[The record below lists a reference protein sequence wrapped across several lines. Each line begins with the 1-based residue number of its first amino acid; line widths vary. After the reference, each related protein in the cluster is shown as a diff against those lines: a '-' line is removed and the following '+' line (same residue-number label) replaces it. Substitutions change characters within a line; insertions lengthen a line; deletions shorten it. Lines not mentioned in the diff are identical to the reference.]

1 MLRFKI
7 FGLVIFLF
15 NYLNAQIS
23 HPTLKDFNLK
33 GKVYQCIQQSEYGS
47 ETYEFDLEG
56 RLLRLS
62 TLLDQNRREEIRF
75 IYKNDTL
82 DQKWIEVYQDNSL
95 LKDMSYVFHFD
106 YRENKVIEWTI
117 RLDEESVSKTTYSYD
132 DRSRLLNRL
141 LSDGIEEERYDYQY
155 IETKDSTVT
164 RIFKDNELVERKW
177 IKKAASDLKEQS
189 ITEEWSQGILLRKN
203 SVEKNQDAQIIKEEL
218 IDYVIQSDTITTNSQ
233 KQLAYA
239 YDENG
244 NINSIVTSNGLISK
258 RQNYIYQYDN
268 HTPSNW
274 VKRIEIPSN
283 KYINRIITYH
293 TEP

>member
-7 FGLVIFLF
+7 FSLVIFLF
-15 NYLNAQIS
+15 NCLSAQIN

-33 GKVYQCIQQSEYGS
+33 GRVYQCTQQSEYGS
-47 ETYEFDLEG
+47 ETYEFDKKG

-75 IYKNDTL
+75 VYKNDTL

-95 LKDMSYVFHFD
+95 IKDMSYVFHFD

-155 IETKDSTVT
+155 VETRDSTVT
-164 RIFKDNELVERKW
+164 RIFKNNKLVERTW
-177 IKKAASDLKEQS
+177 IKKMASDLKEQS
-189 ITEEWSQGILLRKN
+189 ITEEWSRGILLRKN
-203 SVEKNQDAQIIKEEL
+203 SIEKNQNAQIIKEEL
-218 IDYVIQSDTITTNSQ
+218 TDYVIQSDSITTTSQ
-233 KQLAYA
+233 KQLTYA
-239 YDENG
+239 YDEND

>member
-15 NYLNAQIS
+15 NCLNAQIN
-23 HPTLKDFNLK
+23 HPTLKDFDLK
-33 GKVYQCIQQSEYGS
+33 GRVYQCVQQSEYGS
-47 ETYEFDLEG
+47 ENYEFDKEG

-75 IYKNDTL
+75 LYKNDTL

-95 LKDMSYVFHFD
+95 IKDMSYVFHFD

-117 RLDEESVSKTTYSYD
+117 RLDEESVSKIIYSYD
-132 DRSRLLNRL
+132 NRSRLLNRL

-155 IETKDSTVT
+155 VETRDSTVT
-164 RIFKDNELVERKW
+164 RIFKNNEMVERSW
-177 IKKAASDLKEQS
+177 IKKMASDLKEQS
-189 ITEEWSQGILLRKN
+189 ITEEWSQGILLSK
-203 SVEKNQDAQIIKEEL
+203 SAIEKNQNAQIIKEEL
-218 IDYVIQSDTITTNSQ
+218 IDYVIQSDTITTTSQ

-244 NINSIVTSNGLISK
+244 NINSIVTSNGIISK

>member
-15 NYLNAQIS
+15 NCISAQIN
-23 HPTLKDFNLK
+23 HPTVNDFNLK
-33 GKVYQCIQQSEYGS
+33 GRVYKCIQQSEYGS
-47 ETYEFDLEG
+47 ETYEFDKEG

-75 IYKNDTL
+75 IYQNDTL

-95 LKDMSYVFHFD
+95 KKDMSYVFHFD
-106 YRENKVIEWTI
+106 YRENTVIEWTI
-117 RLDEESVSKTTYSYD
+117 RLDEESVSKTTYNYD

-141 LSDGIEEERYDYQY
+141 LSDGMEEERYDYQY

-164 RIFKDNELVERKW
+164 RIFKNNELVERTW
-177 IKKAASDLKEQS
+177 IKNMASDPKEQS
-189 ITEEWSQGILLRKN
+189 ITEEWSQGILLRRN
-203 SVEKNQDAQIIKEEL
+203 AIEKNQNAQIIKEEL
-218 IDYVIQSDTITTNSQ
+218 VDYVIQSDTITTTSY

-244 NINSIVTSNGLISK
+244 NINSIVTSNGLVSK

-283 KYINRIITYH
+283 KYINRIITYY

>member
-15 NYLNAQIS
+15 NYLSAQIS

-293 TEP
+293 KEP

>member
-15 NYLNAQIS
+15 NYLSAQIS

-132 DRSRLLNRL
+132 DRSRLLYRL

-177 IKKAASDLKEQS
+177 IKKMASDLKEQS

-203 SVEKNQDAQIIKEEL
+203 SIEKNQDAQIIKEEL

-239 YDENG
+239 YDQNG

-293 TEP
+293 KEL

>member
-15 NYLNAQIS
+15 NCISAQVN

-33 GKVYQCIQQSEYGS
+33 GRVDKCIQQSEYGS
-47 ETYEFDLEG
+47 ETYEFDKEG

-62 TLLDQNRREEIRF
+62 SLLDQNKREEIRF
-75 IYKNDTL
+75 IYKNDKL

-95 LKDMSYVFHFD
+95 EKDRSYVFHFD
-106 YRENKVIEWTI
+106 YKENKVIEWTI
-117 RLDEESVSKTTYSYD
+117 RLDEESVSKTTYYYD
-132 DRSRLLNRL
+132 DQLRLLNRL

-155 IETKDSTVT
+155 LETRDSTVT
-164 RIFKDNELVERKW
+164 RTFKNNELVERTW
-177 IKKAASDLKEQS
+177 IKKMTSDSIEQS
-189 ITEEWSQGILLRKN
+189 FTEEWSQGILLRKN
-203 SVEKNQDAQIIKEEL
+203 SIEKNQNAQIIKEEL
-218 IDYVIQSDTITTNSQ
+218 IDYIIQSDTITSTSQ
-233 KQLAYA
+233 RQLTYA

-244 NINSIVTSNGLISK
+244 NINNIVTSNGLISK

-293 TEP
+293 TKP

>member
-15 NYLNAQIS
+15 NYLSAQIS

-177 IKKAASDLKEQS
+177 IKKMASDLKEQS

-203 SVEKNQDAQIIKEEL
+203 SIEKNQDAQIIIEEL

-239 YDENG
+239 YDQNG

>member
-15 NYLNAQIS
+15 NWLNAQIN
-23 HPTLKDFNLK
+23 HPTLKDFDLK
-33 GKVYQCIQQSEYGS
+33 GRLYQCVQQSEYGS
-47 ETYEFDLEG
+47 ETYEFDKEG

-75 IYKNDTL
+75 LYKNDTL

-95 LKDMSYVFHFD
+95 IKDMSYVFHFD
-106 YRENKVIEWTI
+106 YRENKVIEWII

-132 DRSRLLNRL
+132 NRSRLLNRL

-155 IETKDSTVT
+155 VETRDSTVT
-164 RIFKDNELVERKW
+164 RIFKNNELVERSW
-177 IKKAASDLKEQS
+177 IKKMASDLKEQS
-189 ITEEWSQGILLRKN
+189 ITEEWSQGILLSK
-203 SVEKNQDAQIIKEEL
+203 SAIEKNQYAQIIKEEL
-218 IDYVIQSDTITTNSQ
+218 IDYVIQSDTITTTSQ

>member
-15 NYLNAQIS
+15 NYLSAQIS

-177 IKKAASDLKEQS
+177 IKKTASDLKEQL
-189 ITEEWSQGILLRKN
+189 IIEEWSQGILLRKN
-203 SVEKNQDAQIIKEEL
+203 SIEKNQDAQIIKEEL

-239 YDENG
+239 YDQNG

-274 VKRIEIPSN
+274 VKRIEIPSK

-293 TEP
+293 KEL

>member
-15 NYLNAQIS
+15 NYLSAQIS

-33 GKVYQCIQQSEYGS
+33 GKVYKCIQQSEYGS

-177 IKKAASDLKEQS
+177 IKKTASDLKEQS

-203 SVEKNQDAQIIKEEL
+203 SIEKNQDAQIIKEEL

-239 YDENG
+239 YDQNG

>member
-15 NYLNAQIS
+15 NCLNAQIN
-23 HPTLKDFNLK
+23 HPTLKDFDLK
-33 GKVYQCIQQSEYGS
+33 GRVYQCIQQSEYGS
-47 ETYEFDLEG
+47 ETYEFDKEG

-75 IYKNDTL
+75 LYKNDTL

-95 LKDMSYVFHFD
+95 IKDMSYVFHFD

-132 DRSRLLNRL
+132 NRSRLLNRL

-155 IETKDSTVT
+155 VETRDSTVT
-164 RIFKDNELVERKW
+164 RIFKNNELVERSW
-177 IKKAASDLKEQS
+177 IKKMASDLKEQS
-189 ITEEWSQGILLRKN
+189 ITEEWSQGILLSK
-203 SVEKNQDAQIIKEEL
+203 SAIEKNQNAQIIKEEL
-218 IDYVIQSDTITTNSQ
+218 IDYVIQSDTITTTSQ

>member
-15 NYLNAQIS
+15 NYLSAQIN

-177 IKKAASDLKEQS
+177 IKKMASDLKEQS

-203 SVEKNQDAQIIKEEL
+203 SIEKNQDAQIIKEEL

-239 YDENG
+239 YDQNG

-274 VKRIEIPSN
+274 VKRIEIPSK

-293 TEP
+293 KEL

>member
-7 FGLVIFLF
+7 FGFVLF
-15 NYLNAQIS
+15 FFNGISAQINP
-23 HPTLKDFNLK
+23 PTLKDFDLK
-33 GKVYQCIQQSEYGS
+33 GRVYQCIQQSEYGS
-47 ETYEFDLEG
+47 ETYEFDKEG

-82 DQKWIEVYQDNSL
+82 DQKWIEVYEDNSL
-95 LKDMSYVFHFD
+95 KKDMSYVFHFD
-106 YRENKVIEWTI
+106 YGKNKVIEWTI

-132 DRSRLLNRL
+132 DLSRLLNRL

-155 IETKDSTVT
+155 LETRDSTVT
-164 RIFKDNELVERKW
+164 RIFKNNELVERTW
-177 IKKAASDLKEQS
+177 IKKMASDLKEQL

-203 SVEKNQDAQIIKEEL
+203 AIEKNQNAQIIKEAL
-218 IDYVIQSDTITTNSQ
+218 TDYVFQRDSMITTSQ
-233 KQLAYA
+233 RQITYA

-244 NINSIVTSNGLISK
+244 NVNSIVTGNGLVSK

-268 HTPSNW
+268 HIPSNW
-274 VKRIEIPSN
+274 VKRIELPSN

>member
-15 NYLNAQIS
+15 NCISAQIN
-23 HPTLKDFNLK
+23 HPTVNDFNLK
-33 GKVYQCIQQSEYGS
+33 GRVYKCIQQSEYGS
-47 ETYEFDLEG
+47 ETYEFDKEG

-75 IYKNDTL
+75 IYQNDTL

-95 LKDMSYVFHFD
+95 KKDMSYVFHFD
-106 YRENKVIEWTI
+106 YRENTVIEWTI

-141 LSDGIEEERYDYQY
+141 LSDGMEEERYDYQY
-155 IETKDSTVT
+155 VETKDSTVT
-164 RIFKDNELVERKW
+164 RIFKNNELVKRKW
-177 IKKAASDLKEQS
+177 IKNMVSGSKEQS
-189 ITEEWSQGILLRKN
+189 VVEEWSKGILLRKN
-203 SVEKNQDAQIIKEEL
+203 AIEKNQNAQTIKEEL
-218 IDYVIQSDTITTNSQ
+218 VDYVIQSDTITTSSH

-244 NINSIVTSNGLISK
+244 NINSIVTSNGLVSK
-258 RQNYIYQYDN
+258 LQNYIYQYDN

-283 KYINRIITYH
+283 KYINRKITYH

>member
-15 NYLNAQIS
+15 NYLGAQIS

-132 DRSRLLNRL
+132 NRSRLLNRL
-141 LSDGIEEERYDYQY
+141 LSDGIDEERYDYQY

-177 IKKAASDLKEQS
+177 IKKTASDLKEQS

-203 SVEKNQDAQIIKEEL
+203 SIEKNQDAQIIKEEL

-293 TEP
+293 KEP

>member
-7 FGLVIFLF
+7 FGLVIFHF
-15 NYLNAQIS
+15 NCISAQVN

-33 GKVYQCIQQSEYGS
+33 GRVDKCIQQSEYGS
-47 ETYEFDLEG
+47 ETYEFDKEG

-62 TLLDQNRREEIRF
+62 SLLDQNKREEIRF
-75 IYKNDTL
+75 IYKNDKL

-95 LKDMSYVFHFD
+95 EKDRSYVFHFD
-106 YRENKVIEWTI
+106 YKENKVIEWTI
-117 RLDEESVSKTTYSYD
+117 RLDEESVSKTTYYYD
-132 DRSRLLNRL
+132 DQLRLLNRL

-155 IETKDSTVT
+155 LETRDSTVT
-164 RIFKDNELVERKW
+164 RIFKNNELVERTW
-177 IKKAASDLKEQS
+177 IKKMTSDSIEQS
-189 ITEEWSQGILLRKN
+189 FTEEWSQGILLRKN
-203 SVEKNQDAQIIKEEL
+203 SIEKNQNAQIIKEEL
-218 IDYVIQSDTITTNSQ
+218 IDYIIQSDTITSTSQ
-233 KQLAYA
+233 RQLTYA

-244 NINSIVTSNGLISK
+244 NINNIVISNGLISK

-293 TEP
+293 KEL

>member
-15 NYLNAQIS
+15 NCLNAQIN
-23 HPTLKDFNLK
+23 HPTLKDFDLK
-33 GKVYQCIQQSEYGS
+33 GRVYQCIQQSEYGS
-47 ETYEFDLEG
+47 ETYEFDKEG
-56 RLLRLS
+56 RLHRLS

-95 LKDMSYVFHFD
+95 IKNMSYVFHFD

-155 IETKDSTVT
+155 IETRDSTVT
-164 RIFKDNELVERKW
+164 RIFKDNELVERRW
-177 IKKAASDLKEQS
+177 IKKTATDLKEQS
-189 ITEEWSQGILLRKN
+189 ITEEWSQGTLLRKN
-203 SVEKNQDAQIIKEEL
+203 SIEKNQSTQIIKEEL
-218 IDYVIQSDTITTNSQ
+218 IDYVIQSDTITTTSQ
-233 KQLAYA
+233 KQLVYA

-244 NINSIVTSNGLISK
+244 NINSIVNSNGLVSK

-274 VKRIEIPSN
+274 VKRIEMPSN

-293 TEP
+293 KEP

>member
-15 NYLNAQIS
+15 NSLNAQIN
-23 HPTLKDFNLK
+23 HPTLKDFDLK
-33 GKVYQCIQQSEYGS
+33 GRVYQCIQQSEYGS
-47 ETYEFDLEG
+47 ETYEFDKEG
-56 RLLRLS
+56 RLDRLS

-95 LKDMSYVFHFD
+95 IKDMSYVFHFD

-117 RLDEESVSKTTYSYD
+117 RLDEESVSKITYSYD

-155 IETKDSTVT
+155 VETRDSTVT
-164 RIFKDNELVERKW
+164 RIFKNNELVERTW
-177 IKKAASDLKEQS
+177 IKKMASSLKEQS
-189 ITEEWSQGILLRKN
+189 TTEEWTQGILLRKN
-203 SVEKNQDAQIIKEEL
+203 AIEKNQNAQIIKEEL
-218 IDYVIQSDTITTNSQ
+218 IDYVIQSDTITTTSQ
-233 KQLAYA
+233 KQLVYA

-244 NINSIVTSNGLISK
+244 NINSIVTSNGLVSK

-293 TEP
+293 KEP

>member
-15 NYLNAQIS
+15 NWLNAQIN
-23 HPTLKDFNLK
+23 HPTLKDFDLK
-33 GKVYQCIQQSEYGS
+33 GRVYQCVQQSEYGS
-47 ETYEFDLEG
+47 ETYEFDKEG

-75 IYKNDTL
+75 LYKNDTL

-95 LKDMSYVFHFD
+95 IKDMSYVFHFD
-106 YRENKVIEWTI
+106 YRENKVIEWII

-132 DRSRLLNRL
+132 NRSRLLNRL

-155 IETKDSTVT
+155 VETRDSTVT
-164 RIFKDNELVERKW
+164 RIFKNNEMVERSW
-177 IKKAASDLKEQS
+177 IKKMASDLKEQS
-189 ITEEWSQGILLRKN
+189 ITEEWSQGILLSK
-203 SVEKNQDAQIIKEEL
+203 SAIEKNQYAQIIKEEL
-218 IDYVIQSDTITTNSQ
+218 IDYVIQSDTITTTSQ

>member
-15 NYLNAQIS
+15 NCLNAQIN
-23 HPTLKDFNLK
+23 HPTLKDFDLK
-33 GKVYQCIQQSEYGS
+33 GRVYQCIQQSEYGS
-47 ETYEFDLEG
+47 ETYEFDKEG
-56 RLLRLS
+56 RLHRLS

-95 LKDMSYVFHFD
+95 IKDMSYVFHFD

-155 IETKDSTVT
+155 VETRDSTVT
-164 RIFKDNELVERKW
+164 RIFKNNELVERSW
-177 IKKAASDLKEQS
+177 IKKIASDLKEQS
-189 ITEEWSQGILLRKN
+189 ITEEWSQGILLSK
-203 SVEKNQDAQIIKEEL
+203 SAIEKNQNAQIIKEEL
-218 IDYVIQSDTITTNSQ
+218 IDYVIQSDTITTTSQ

>member
-1 MLRFKI
+1 M
-7 FGLVIFLF
+7 
-15 NYLNAQIS
+15 
-23 HPTLKDFNLK
+23 
-33 GKVYQCIQQSEYGS
+33 
-47 ETYEFDLEG
+47 
-56 RLLRLS
+56 
-62 TLLDQNRREEIRF
+62 
-75 IYKNDTL
+75 
-82 DQKWIEVYQDNSL
+82 
-95 LKDMSYVFHFD
+95 
-106 YRENKVIEWTI
+106 
-117 RLDEESVSKTTYSYD
+117 
-132 DRSRLLNRL
+132 
-141 LSDGIEEERYDYQY
+141 SDGIEEERYDYQY

-177 IKKAASDLKEQS
+177 IKKTASDLKEQS

-203 SVEKNQDAQIIKEEL
+203 SIEKNQDAQIIKEEL

-239 YDENG
+239 YDQNG

>member
-15 NYLNAQIS
+15 NYLSAQIS

-141 LSDGIEEERYDYQY
+141 MSDGIEEERYDYQY

-203 SVEKNQDAQIIKEEL
+203 SIEKNQDAQIIKEEL

-239 YDENG
+239 YDQNG

>member
-15 NYLNAQIS
+15 NCLNAQIN
-23 HPTLKDFNLK
+23 HPTLKDFDLK
-33 GKVYQCIQQSEYGS
+33 GRVYQCIQQSEYGS
-47 ETYEFDLEG
+47 ETYEFDKEG
-56 RLLRLS
+56 RLHRLS

-95 LKDMSYVFHFD
+95 IKNMSYVFHFD

-132 DRSRLLNRL
+132 NRSRLLNRL

-155 IETKDSTVT
+155 IETRDSTVT
-164 RIFKDNELVERKW
+164 RIFKDNELVERRW
-177 IKKAASDLKEQS
+177 IKKTATDLKEQS
-189 ITEEWSQGILLRKN
+189 ITEEWSQGTLLRKN
-203 SVEKNQDAQIIKEEL
+203 SIEKNQSTQIIKEEL
-218 IDYVIQSDTITTNSQ
+218 IDYVIQSDTITTTSQ
-233 KQLAYA
+233 KQLVYA

-244 NINSIVTSNGLISK
+244 NINSIVNSNGLVSK

-274 VKRIEIPSN
+274 VKRIEMPSN

>member
-15 NYLNAQIS
+15 NCLNAQIN
-23 HPTLKDFNLK
+23 HPTLKDFDLK
-33 GKVYQCIQQSEYGS
+33 GRVYQCIQQSEYGS
-47 ETYEFDLEG
+47 ETYEFDKEG

-95 LKDMSYVFHFD
+95 IKDMSYVFHFD

-132 DRSRLLNRL
+132 NRSRLLNQL
-141 LSDGIEEERYDYQY
+141 LSDGTEEERYDYQY
-155 IETKDSTVT
+155 VETRDSTVT
-164 RIFKDNELVERKW
+164 RIFKNNELVERSW
-177 IKKAASDLKEQS
+177 IKKMASDLKEQS
-189 ITEEWSQGILLRKN
+189 ITEEWSQGILLRK
-203 SVEKNQDAQIIKEEL
+203 SAIEKNQNAQIIKEEL
-218 IDYVIQSDTITTNSQ
+218 IDYVIQSDTITTTSQ
-233 KQLAYA
+233 KHLVYA

-244 NINSIVTSNGLISK
+244 NINSIITSNGLISK
-258 RQNYIYQYDN
+258 RQNYIYQYDD

-274 VKRIEIPSN
+274 VKKIEISSN

-293 TEP
+293 KEP

>member
-1 MLRFKI
+1 MLRFRI

-15 NYLNAQIS
+15 NCLNAQIN
-23 HPTLKDFNLK
+23 HPTLKDFDLK
-33 GKVYQCIQQSEYGS
+33 GRVYQCIQQSEYGS
-47 ETYEFDLEG
+47 ETYEFDKEG

-75 IYKNDTL
+75 LYKNDTL

-95 LKDMSYVFHFD
+95 IKDMSYVFHFD
-106 YRENKVIEWTI
+106 YRENKVIEWII

-132 DRSRLLNRL
+132 NRSRLLNRL

-155 IETKDSTVT
+155 VETRDSTVT
-164 RIFKDNELVERKW
+164 RIFKNNELVERSW
-177 IKKAASDLKEQS
+177 IKKMASDLKEQS
-189 ITEEWSQGILLRKN
+189 ITEEWSQGILLSK
-203 SVEKNQDAQIIKEEL
+203 SAIEKNQYAQIIKEEL
-218 IDYVIQSDTITTNSQ
+218 IDYVIQSDTITTTSQ

>member
-15 NYLNAQIS
+15 NYLGAQIS

-132 DRSRLLNRL
+132 NRSRLLNRL
-141 LSDGIEEERYDYQY
+141 LSDGIDEERYDYQY

-164 RIFKDNELVERKW
+164 RIFKDNELVARKW
-177 IKKAASDLKEQS
+177 IKKTASDLKEQS

-203 SVEKNQDAQIIKEEL
+203 SIEKNQDAQIIKEEL

-283 KYINRIITYH
+283 KYINRIITYY

>member
-15 NYLNAQIS
+15 NYLSAQIS

-117 RLDEESVSKTTYSYD
+117 RLDEESVSKTTYYYD

-141 LSDGIEEERYDYQY
+141 LSNGIEEERYDYQY
-155 IETKDSTVT
+155 VET
-164 RIFKDNELVERKW
+164 
-177 IKKAASDLKEQS
+177 
-189 ITEEWSQGILLRKN
+189 
-203 SVEKNQDAQIIKEEL
+203 SVSNTII
-218 IDYVIQSDTITTNSQ
+218 N
-233 KQLAYA
+233 
-239 YDENG
+239 
-244 NINSIVTSNGLISK
+244 
-258 RQNYIYQYDN
+258 
-268 HTPSNW
+268 
-274 VKRIEIPSN
+274 
-283 KYINRIITYH
+283 
-293 TEP
+293 

>member
-15 NYLNAQIS
+15 NCLSAQIN
-23 HPTLKDFNLK
+23 HPTLKDFDLK
-33 GKVYQCIQQSEYGS
+33 GRVYQCIQQSEYGS
-47 ETYEFDLEG
+47 ETYEFDKEG

-95 LKDMSYVFHFD
+95 LKDLSYVFHFD
-106 YRENKVIEWTI
+106 YGENKVIEWTI

-155 IETKDSTVT
+155 VETRDSTVT
-164 RIFKDNELVERKW
+164 RIFKNNKLVERTW
-177 IKKAASDLKEQS
+177 IKKMASDLKEQS
-189 ITEEWSQGILLRKN
+189 ITEEWSQGILLRRN
-203 SVEKNQDAQIIKEEL
+203 AIEKNQNAQIIKEEL
-218 IDYVIQSDTITTNSQ
+218 IDYLIQSDTIITTSQ
-233 KQLAYA
+233 KLLAYA

-244 NINSIVTSNGLISK
+244 NINRIETSNGLTSK

-274 VKRIEIPSN
+274 VKRIETPSN

>member
-15 NYLNAQIS
+15 NYLSAQIS

-56 RLLRLS
+56 RLHRLS

-203 SVEKNQDAQIIKEEL
+203 SIDKNQDAQIIKEEL

>member
-15 NYLNAQIS
+15 NYLSAQIS

-141 LSDGIEEERYDYQY
+141 LSDGIDEERYDYQY

-164 RIFKDNELVERKW
+164 RIFKDNELVARKW
-177 IKKAASDLKEQS
+177 IKKTASDLKEQS

-203 SVEKNQDAQIIKEEL
+203 SIEKNQDAQIIKEEL

-239 YDENG
+239 YDQNG

-283 KYINRIITYH
+283 KYINRIITYY

>member
-7 FGLVIFLF
+7 FGFILFLF
-15 NYLNAQIS
+15 NGISAQINP
-23 HPTLKDFNLK
+23 PTLMDFDLK
-33 GKVYQCIQQSEYGS
+33 GRVYQCIQQSEYGS
-47 ETYEFDLEG
+47 ETYEFDKEG

-82 DQKWIEVYQDNSL
+82 DQKWIEVYEDNSL
-95 LKDMSYVFHFD
+95 IKDMSYVFHFD

-132 DRSRLLNRL
+132 DRSRLINRL

-155 IETKDSTVT
+155 VETKDSTVT
-164 RIFKDNELVERKW
+164 RIFKNNELIERTW
-177 IKKAASDLKEQS
+177 IKKMASDLKEQF

-203 SVEKNQDAQIIKEEL
+203 AIEKNQNAQIIKEAHT
-218 IDYVIQSDTITTNSQ
+218 DYVFQRDSMITTSQ
-233 KQLAYA
+233 RQITYA

-244 NINSIVTSNGLISK
+244 NVNSIVTGNGLVSK

-268 HTPSNW
+268 HIPSNW
-274 VKRIEIPSN
+274 VKRIELPSN

>member
-15 NYLNAQIS
+15 NYLSAQIS

-164 RIFKDNELVERKW
+164 RIFKDNELVERSW

-203 SVEKNQDAQIIKEEL
+203 SIEKNQDAQIIKEEL

-244 NINSIVTSNGLISK
+244 NIKSIVTSNGLISK

-274 VKRIEIPSN
+274 VKKIEIPSN

-293 TEP
+293 KEP

>member
-15 NYLNAQIS
+15 NDLSAQIS

-203 SVEKNQDAQIIKEEL
+203 SIEKNQDAQIIKEEL

-283 KYINRIITYH
+283 KSINRIITYH

>member
-15 NYLNAQIS
+15 NYLSAQIS

-177 IKKAASDLKEQS
+177 IKKMASDLKEQS
-189 ITEEWSQGILLRKN
+189 ITEEWSQGILLHKN
-203 SVEKNQDAQIIKEEL
+203 STEKNQDAQIIKEEL

-239 YDENG
+239 YDQNG

>member
-15 NYLNAQIS
+15 NCLNAQIN
-23 HPTLKDFNLK
+23 HPTLKDFDLK
-33 GKVYQCIQQSEYGS
+33 GRVYQCVQQSEYGS
-47 ETYEFDLEG
+47 ETYEFDKEG

-95 LKDMSYVFHFD
+95 IKDMSYVFHFD
-106 YRENKVIEWTI
+106 YRENKVIEWII

-132 DRSRLLNRL
+132 NRSRLLNRL

-155 IETKDSTVT
+155 VETRDSTVT
-164 RIFKDNELVERKW
+164 RIFKNNELVERSW
-177 IKKAASDLKEQS
+177 IKKIASDLKEQS
-189 ITEEWSQGILLRKN
+189 ITEEWSQGILLRK
-203 SVEKNQDAQIIKEEL
+203 SAIEKNQNAQTIKEEL
-218 IDYVIQSDTITTNSQ
+218 IDYVIQSDTITTTSQ
-233 KQLAYA
+233 KQLVYA

-244 NINSIVTSNGLISK
+244 NINSIITSNGLISK

-283 KYINRIITYH
+283 KYINRIINYH

>member
-15 NYLNAQIS
+15 NYLSAQIS

-106 YRENKVIEWTI
+106 YSENKVIEWTI

-141 LSDGIEEERYDYQY
+141 MSDGIEEERYDYQY

-177 IKKAASDLKEQS
+177 IKKTASDLKEQS

-203 SVEKNQDAQIIKEEL
+203 SIEKNQDAQIIKEEL
-218 IDYVIQSDTITTNSQ
+218 IDYVIQSDTITTSSQ

-239 YDENG
+239 YDQNG

-293 TEP
+293 KEP

>member
-15 NYLNAQIS
+15 NWLNAQIN
-23 HPTLKDFNLK
+23 HPTLKDFDLK
-33 GKVYQCIQQSEYGS
+33 GRVYQCVQQSEYGS
-47 ETYEFDLEG
+47 ETYEFDKEG

-75 IYKNDTL
+75 LYKNDTL

-95 LKDMSYVFHFD
+95 IKDMSYVFHFD
-106 YRENKVIEWTI
+106 YRENKVIEWII

-132 DRSRLLNRL
+132 NRSRLLNRL

-155 IETKDSTVT
+155 VETRDSTVT
-164 RIFKDNELVERKW
+164 RIFKNNELVERSW
-177 IKKAASDLKEQS
+177 IKKMASDLKEQS
-189 ITEEWSQGILLRKN
+189 ITEEWSQGILLSK
-203 SVEKNQDAQIIKEEL
+203 SAIEKNQNAQIIKEEL
-218 IDYVIQSDTITTNSQ
+218 IDYVIQSDTITTTSQ